1 LVVPPLVTLGSALS
15 SFQFKHIHPNSELGP
30 VPSPW
35 QNSISTLADHLLAEL
50 PTSKSLIMG
59 LGDDFKDL
67 ENDATGQGGND
78 GDNNAN
84 NA

>member
-1 LVVPPLVTLGSALS
+1 
-15 SFQFKHIHPNSELGP
+15 